1 MGHIVESCCEMFGIE
16 ENQSLKKDEHYQLSG
31 SKNQRIHNNAEKISS
46 IFTDY
51 EVSFDESKNVFNVLT
66 KNVLPQKTAEKT
78 LWIICYRKTWRL
90 VFVVNSSLLITTSRH
105 ATFPDCPGIP
115 DLQRKI
121 YHSPD

>member
-51 EVSFDESKNVFNVLT
+51 EVSFGESKNVFNVLT
-66 KNVLPQKTAEKT
+66 KNVLPQKTAERT
-78 LWIICYRKTWRL
+78 L
-90 VFVVNSSLLITTSRH
+90 
-105 ATFPDCPGIP
+105 
-115 DLQRKI
+115 
-121 YHSPD
+121 